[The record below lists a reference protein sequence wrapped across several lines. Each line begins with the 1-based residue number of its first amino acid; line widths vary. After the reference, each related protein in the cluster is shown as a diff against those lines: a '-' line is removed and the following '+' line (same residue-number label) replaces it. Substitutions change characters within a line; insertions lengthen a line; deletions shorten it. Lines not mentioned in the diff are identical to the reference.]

1 VGISGDSLRIDCKSD
16 ILKPIKD
23 YWDRHA
29 QRDPLWAILSDT
41 AKRDGKWDVARF
53 FQTGKTEIE
62 SLLYE
67 LDAQEFALTRGSAM
81 DFGCGVGRLTQAL
94 APHFGRVVG
103 VDVSPNMVDLAA
115 RLNQRVD
122 TVSYICNQATDL
134 SIFDERTFDFIVSS
148 IVLQHLP
155 PELSCSYLHEFFRV
169 LAPAGIVVFQLPS
182 HHRRLQNRPL
192 ESNTKPMPD
201 PAYLASIVVAGMPR
215 RIEPLSQVTL
225 QVKVTNIS
233 SFDWNQ
239 REYGPIRVG
248 DHWLDAAG
256 LRMLARD
263 DGRTR
268 LPETLRA
275 GETCSMALTICAP
288 SNPGEYQLEVDLAHE
303 GVLWFHDRGAEVV
316 RLAVCVALNQIDA
329 ALASSSP
336 SCVESRAVSAAALN
350 DGPIQALAST
360 DGKLGV
366 DDPGEFPMHGVAL
379 DAVAALIA
387 EHGATLL
394 HVENDRSCG
403 EDWVSYRYFARAAGS
418 GAGPTA
424 YSSSRR

>member
-1 VGISGDSLRIDCKSD
+1 VGISGDSLRVDCKSD
-16 ILKPIKD
+16 VLKTIKD

-29 QRDPLWAILSDT
+29 QRDPLWAVLSD
-41 AKRDGKWDVARF
+41 AGKRDGKWDVARF
-53 FQTGKTEIE
+53 FQTGKIEIE

-67 LDAQEFALTRGSAM
+67 LDAQKFTLRRGSAM

-94 APHFGRVVG
+94 APHFDRVVG
-103 VDVSPNMVDLAA
+103 VDVSPNMLDLAA
-115 RLNQRVD
+115 RLNQRAD
-122 TVSYICNQATDL
+122 TVSYICNQTTDL
-134 SIFDERTFDFIVSS
+134 SIFDERSFDFIVSN

-155 PELSCSYLHEFFRV
+155 PEISCSYLHEFFRV

-182 HHRRLQNRPL
+182 HRRRLQNRPL

-201 PAYLASIVVAGMPR
+201 LAYCASIVVTGLPR
-215 RIEPLSQVTL
+215 GIEPLAQVTL

-239 REYGPIRVG
+239 REYGAISVG

-268 LPETLRA
+268 LPATLRA
-275 GETCSMALTICAP
+275 GEASSLTLTISAP
-288 SNPGEYQLEVDLAHE
+288 SNPGEYQLEVDVAHE
-303 GVLWFHDRGAEVV
+303 GVLWFHDRGSEVA
-316 RLAVCVALNQIDA
+316 RLAVCIALNEVDTA
-329 ALASSSP
+329 PASSNPSP
-336 SCVESRAVSAAALN
+336 VDARTHSVEALN
-350 DGPIQALAST
+350 GGPFQALAGP
-360 DGKLGV
+360 DAKLDV
-366 DDPGEFPMHGVAL
+366 DDPGEFPMHGVPL
-379 DAVAALIA
+379 DEVAGLIA

-418 GAGPTA
+418 AA
-424 YSSSRR
+424 C

>member
-1 VGISGDSLRIDCKSD
+1 MSD
-16 ILKPIKD
+16 VLKTIKD

-29 QRDPLWAILSDT
+29 QRDPLWAVLSDT
-41 AKRDGKWDVARF
+41 AKREGKWDVARF

-67 LDAQEFALTRGSAM
+67 LDAQQFTLRPGSAM

-94 APHFGRVVG
+94 APHFDRVVG
-103 VDVSPNMVDLAA
+103 VDVSPNMLDLAA
-115 RLNQRVD
+115 RLNQYAD
-122 TVSYICNQATDL
+122 AVSYICNQATDL
-134 SIFDERTFDFIVSS
+134 RIFDERSFDFIVSN

-155 PELSCSYLHEFFRV
+155 PEISCSYLHEFFRV

-182 HHRRLQNRPL
+182 HRKRLQNRPL
-192 ESNTKPMPD
+192 ESNTNPMPD
-201 PAYLASIVVAGMPR
+201 LAYSASIAVTGMPR
-215 RIEPLSQVTL
+215 GIEPLGQVTL

-233 SFDWNQ
+233 SFDWYQ
-239 REYGPIRVG
+239 REYGVMSVG

-275 GETCSMALTICAP
+275 GESSSVALTIRAP
-288 SNPGEYQLEVDLAHE
+288 SNPGEYQLEVDVAHE
-303 GVLWFHDRGAEVV
+303 GVLWFQDRGSEVV
-316 RLAVCVALNQIDA
+316 RLAVCVAPNEIDT
-329 ALASSSP
+329 ALASSIP
-336 SCVESRAVSAAALN
+336 SSVDARTHSAEALN
-350 DGPIQALAST
+350 GGSFQALASP
-360 DGKLGV
+360 GAKLDV
-366 DDPGEFPMHGVAL
+366 DDPGEFPMHGVPL
-379 DAVAALIA
+379 HAVAGLIA

-403 EDWVSYRYFARAAGS
+403 EEWVSYRYFARAAGS
-418 GAGPTA
+418 AA
-424 YSSSRR
+424 C